1 MGGIMERE
9 LKRRRWIVHKK
20 IQGWD
25 EKDIAAALRIS
36 VRTVRRWWKV
46 YREKGWSGL
55 EIKSRKPKITHKTSK
70 KIIDEI
76 IRLREERN
84 WGPNKIE
91 AYLKNKQDKVP
102 SVGHN
107 TIYRIICNAGLN
119 NALER
124 KRRTWGKKRFE
135 RKYSNSLWQADFKL
149 TEEDLWMVSYLD
161 DHSRFITG
169 SEKFNDPTT
178 KNALEVLETSI
189 DKYGRPKQILT
200 DRGTQFYPAR
210 KKENKETMSRFTRYC
225 KDLDIEHIVASKRR
239 PTTIGKVEA
248 FHKAYVFEAWM
259 FDDHKDF
266 VHYWN
271 YERPH
276 QGIKYMYPAEIY
288 FKDLNRTDV
297 MG

>member
-1 MGGIMERE
+1 M
-9 LKRRRWIVHKK
+9 
-20 IQGWD
+20 
-25 EKDIAAALRIS
+25 RIS
-36 VRTVRRWWKV
+36 VRTIRRW
-46 YREKGWSGL
+46 WSGL
-55 EIKSRKPKITHKTSK
+55 EIKSRKPRLTHKTPQET
-70 KIIDEI
+70 IDEI

-91 AYLKNKQDKVP
+91 AYLKNKQDKIP
-102 SVGHN
+102 PVGHN
-107 TIYRIICNAGLN
+107 TIYRIICDAGPN
-119 NALER
+119 NALGR

-135 RKYSNSLWQADFKL
+135 RKHSKAIDFKL
-149 TEEDLWMVSYLD
+149 TEEDLKCYD

-178 KNALEVLETSI
+178 KNALDVLETSI

-210 KKENKETMSRFTRYC
+210 KKENKETMSRFTKYC

-259 FDDHKDF
+259 FDEHKDF

-276 QGIKYMYPAEIY
+276 QGINYMFLPKYIS
-288 FKDLNRTDV
+288 KT
-297 MG
+297 